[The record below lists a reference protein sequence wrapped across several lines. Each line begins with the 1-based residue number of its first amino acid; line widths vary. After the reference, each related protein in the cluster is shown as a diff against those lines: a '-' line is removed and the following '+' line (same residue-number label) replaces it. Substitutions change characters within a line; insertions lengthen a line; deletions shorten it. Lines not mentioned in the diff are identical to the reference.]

1 MIVAGNQPYFI
12 PYIAYWQLMKACDL
26 FLIGDDYAFIK
37 SGWVQRN
44 RILRQG
50 KPVYFGLEINDI
62 SCHRLIN
69 QTELLRDDFPR
80 KLKELYHC
88 YRSAPFFERG
98 YDLMEKIFSCE
109 ETNLSAFLVNSIEII
124 REYLGIKTKMMY
136 TSQLEG
142 NSQYKC
148 EQRIFDFCERLGC
161 TTYVNAIGGQSLYK
175 KDEFAEHG
183 VELKFIHSHCRVYKQ
198 FGKNFVPGLSIL
210 DVIMFNSREEIVQ
223 MLDEYTTE

>member
-1 MIVAGNQPYFI
+1 
-12 PYIAYWQLMKACDL
+12 MKACDL

-50 KPVYFGLEINDI
+50 KPVYFGLEINDV

-69 QTELLRDDFPR
+69 QTELLRADFPR

-88 YRSAPFFERG
+88 YRAAPFFERG
-98 YDLMEKIFSCE
+98 YELMEKIFSCE
-109 ETNLSAFLVNSIEII
+109 ETNLTAFLVNSIKII
-124 REYLGIKTKMMY
+124 CEYLEIKTKMMY

-142 NSQYKC
+142 NSQFKC
-148 EQRIFDFCERLGC
+148 EQRIFDFCDRLGG
-161 TTYVNAIGGQSLYK
+161 TTYINAIGGQALYK
-175 KDEFAEHG
+175 KDEFAKHG
-183 VELKFIHSHCRVYKQ
+183 IELKFIHSHCREYKQ
-198 FGKNFVPGLSIL
+198 YGKNFIPGLSIL
-210 DVIMFNSREEIVQ
+210 DVIMFNSREEIAQ

>member
-12 PYIAYWQLMKACDL
+12 PYVAYWQLMKACDL

-44 RILRQG
+44 RILHQG
-50 KPVYFGLEINDI
+50 KPAYFGLEINDI

-69 QTELLRDDFPR
+69 QTELINTDFPK
-80 KLKELYHC
+80 KLKMLYHD
-88 YRSAPFFERG
+88 YRAAPYFEQG
-98 YDLMEKIFSCE
+98 YGLMEKIFSCE
-109 ETNLSAFLVNSIEII
+109 ETNLTNFLMNSIEII
-124 REYLGIKTKMMY
+124 REYLGIKTKIMY

-142 NSQYKC
+142 NSRFKC

-161 TTYVNAIGGQSLYK
+161 TTYINAIGGLSLYK

-183 VELKFIHSHCRVYKQ
+183 VELKFIHSHCREYKQ
-198 FGKNFVPGLSIL
+198 FGENFVPGLSIL